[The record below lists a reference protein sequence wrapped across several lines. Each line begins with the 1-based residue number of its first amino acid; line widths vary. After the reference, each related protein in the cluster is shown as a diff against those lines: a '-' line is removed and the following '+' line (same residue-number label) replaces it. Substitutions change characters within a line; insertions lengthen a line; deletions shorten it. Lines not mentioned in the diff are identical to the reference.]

1 MKTGIIKHL
10 NKYKNFGFII
20 KDEDGRGIYFYKSE
34 LMDVVS
40 DNDHVSYEESE
51 NNKGKIAVS
60 IRLIN
65 SDNSKPNKLNHK
77 VGCTKPSK
85 EESEDSDS
93 MRIIKSI
100 ADNWKLEAKLEV
112 KNDYFYHLQEINLIL
127 NRSKYYIIGRKG
139 SGKSSISE
147 HIHSLKGFDTFSEKL
162 SFKNFPFNELY
173 GLDNQKYTPPNQYI
187 TLWKYLIYST
197 VAKLMVVNERIDST
211 IRSKLEEIYKPDPI
225 RSLSRTINSW
235 TSAEFG
241 ATVLG
246 TGGNLKL
253 SKDIKTQSTSWID
266 RVNALED
273 IIIQYCDESKY
284 FIIFD
289 ELDEDYRTIKS
300 EEHHQ
305 YNYLLTSLFKAV
317 QDIKYTFSSTSIN
330 ICPLVFLR
338 DDIYT
343 LIKDSD
349 KNKWRDFKIEIEW
362 TAEKIK
368 KMIAYRLS
376 KDIDLDK
383 EFTFENAWNMI
394 FSTNQIKAGNRQSVS
409 VNTFDYITRSTH
421 LRPRDYIRYFQ
432 ACCEESVNRDRSKI
446 SNDTVKFV
454 DRAFSNYLRDEI
466 VDELTPL
473 LPDIEEILQ
482 IISNLRKQSFSI
494 YEFQSEYQKYLKSK
508 TVTEENVDFVLDVL
522 FKFSVLGNQNKKR
535 PDILYFKYMQTNMNL
550 NRDEHLIVHRGLFKA
565 LQII

>member
-1 MKTGIIKHL
+1 MQKMQPLKENVRT
-10 NKYKNFGFII
+10 KN
-20 KDEDGRGIYFYKSE
+20 
-34 LMDVVS
+34 
-40 DNDHVSYEESE
+40 EESA
-51 NNKGKIAVS
+51 NV
-60 IRLIN
+60 
-65 SDNSKPNKLNHK
+65 
-77 VGCTKPSK
+77 
-85 EESEDSDS
+85 
-93 MRIIKSI
+93 IKSI
-100 ADNWKLEAKLEV
+100 AENWKLEAKLETQ
-112 KNDYFYHLQEINLIL
+112 KDYFYHLQEVNLIL

-147 HIHSLKGFDTFSEKL
+147 HLLALNSFDTFSEKL

-173 GLDNQKYTPPNQYI
+173 GLDNQKFTPPNQYI

-197 VAKLMVVNERIDST
+197 IAKLMVGNEKIDASV
-211 IRSKLEEIYKPDPI
+211 RASLAEIYKPDPI
-225 RSLSRTINSW
+225 RSLARTINNW

-241 ATVLG
+241 ATVFG
-246 TGGNLKL
+246 TGGNFKF
-253 SKDIKTQSTSWID
+253 SKDVKTQSANWID

-273 IIIQYCDESKY
+273 IILQHCDESKY

-300 EEHHQ
+300 EEHQH

-317 QDIKYTFSSTSIN
+317 QDIIYTFSSTKIN
-330 ICPLVFLR
+330 ICPIVFLR

-343 LIKDSD
+343 LIKDAD

-368 KMIAYRLS
+368 KLIAYRIS
-376 KDIDLDK
+376 KDAGLDK
-383 EFTFENAWNMI
+383 ELSFEQAWDLI
-394 FSTNQIKAGNRQSVS
+394 FDEKDIKAGNRQAVT
-409 VNTFDYITRSTH
+409 VNTFDYITRNTH

-432 ACCEESVNRDRSKI
+432 ACCEETVSRNRKKI
-446 SNDTVKFV
+446 INETVKFV

-466 VDELTPL
+466 VDELTPI
-473 LPDIEEILQ
+473 LPDIEGILQ

-494 YEFQSEYQKYLKSK
+494 AEFKAEYMKYLTSK
-508 TVTEENVDFVLDVL
+508 TVSEENIDFVLDVL

-535 PDILYFKYMQTNMNL
+535 LDILYFKYMQTNMNL
-550 NRDEHLIVHRGLFKA
+550 NRDEHLMVHRGLFKA